1 MFSGAFRIS
10 VEAFQNFD
18 EKQVVNIISNGFDN
32 GAFLNTGHSATFN
45 VNSIEKWLDALEKIN
60 IFFKHG
66 RKMMDMVSG
75 KVDFVF
81 MNTPNYKE

>member
-60 IFFKHG
+60 IFLNMAVK
-66 RKMMDMVSG
+66 
-75 KVDFVF
+75 
-81 MNTPNYKE
+81 